1 MNGQDKT
8 GESVSVLS
16 LIFFFFFLLSEL
28 QEVGG
33 KLSYNDTLSNFSNS
47 ALNYI
52 D

>member
-16 LIFFFFFLLSEL
+16 LIFFFFLLSEL